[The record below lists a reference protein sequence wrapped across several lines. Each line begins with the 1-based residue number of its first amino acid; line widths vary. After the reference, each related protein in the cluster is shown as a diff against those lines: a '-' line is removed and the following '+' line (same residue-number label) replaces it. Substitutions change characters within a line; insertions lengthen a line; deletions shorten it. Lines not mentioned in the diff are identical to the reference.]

1 MKYNFPNNFW
11 WGAATSGPQ
20 SEGRFNKVNRNI
32 FDYWF
37 DNEPEKFHNG
47 VGPNIA
53 SNFYNSYK
61 EDIAMMKNIGLNS
74 FRTSIQ
80 WTRLIKNFETCEVD
94 DDGVNFYNS
103 VIDECIK
110 NDIIPVMNLNH
121 FDLPIELYEKYNG
134 WESKHV
140 TDLFAKYAKK
150 AFELFSDRVKYWA
163 TFNEPIVIIEG
174 QYLYKHHYPQIVDG
188 KKAVQAAYN
197 LNLAAAKAIREFRR
211 LGCHNNGGKISII
224 LNLTPTYP
232 RSNSK
237 EDLRAA
243 NIREMFFN
251 RMFLDPA
258 VLGKFPE
265 ELVHIL
271 KNDGVIWDSTQ
282 EEDNI
287 INENRVDFL
296 GVNYYQPS
304 RAKAREEEFDESNG
318 WMPDKYFEFYDM
330 PGKKINPHRG
340 WEIYPKAI
348 YDISVNIKEN
358 YNNISWYIS
367 ENGMGVEG
375 EEEFKN
381 SDGVIEDDYR
391 IEFIRNHLTWLH
403 KGIEEGSNCFGYH
416 LWTPIDCWSWNNSY
430 KNRYGFISL
439 NLENQVKTIKKS
451 GYWFETVSE
460 NNGF

>member
-20 SEGRFNKVNRNI
+20 SEGRFNKINKNI

-37 DNEPEKFHNG
+37 DKEPEKFHNG

-61 EDIAMMKNIGLNS
+61 DDIAMMKSIGLNS

-94 DDGVNFYNS
+94 EDGVNFYNS
-103 VIDECIK
+103 VINECIK
-110 NDIIPVMNLNH
+110 NNITPVMNLNH
-121 FDLPIELYEKYNG
+121 FDLPIELYEKYSG
-134 WESKHV
+134 WESKYV

-188 KKAVQAAYN
+188 KKAVQVAYN
-197 LNLAAAKAIREFRR
+197 LNLASAKAIREFKK
-211 LGCHNNGGKISII
+211 LGCNKNGGKISII
-224 LNLTPTYP
+224 LNLTPSYP
-232 RSNSK
+232 RSNSI
-237 EDLRAA
+237 EDLKAS
-243 NIREMFFN
+243 NIRDMFFN

-258 VLGKFPE
+258 VYGKFPE
-265 ELVHIL
+265 ELVELL
-271 KNDGVIWDSTQ
+271 KKDGVIWDSTE
-282 EEDNI
+282 EEDKI
-287 INENRVDFL
+287 IAENTVDFL

-304 RAKAREEEFDESNG
+304 RVKARESSFDEGSG
-318 WMPDKYFEFYDM
+318 WMPDKYFDFYDM

-348 YDISVNIKEN
+348 YDISNNIKEN
-358 YNNISWYIS
+358 YKNIPWYVS

-375 EEEFKN
+375 EEKFRN
-381 SDGVIEDDYR
+381 LNGIIEDDYR
-391 IEFIRNHLTWLH
+391 IEFIMEHLAYLH

-451 GYWFETVSE
+451 GYWFKSVSD